1 MTNLDTFKLRIKE
14 RCALTGISQK
24 FLCDSIGKQ
33 KTYLNDA
40 WRGKTTISDN
50 DFQCIADIL
59 QTTPEYLK
67 GETDDSSVPGI
78 SIDHLRHA
86 FNSIFIDDTMGIDER
101 NAMGGALSVFTKLMR
116 DPEKLEIISHLVEL
130 DVETLLKVEQII
142 DMIKG
147 ERS

>member
-1 MTNLDTFKLRIKE
+1 MTNLDTFKRRIKE

-116 DPEKLEIISHLVEL
+116 DPEKLEIISHLAEL

-142 DMIKG
+142 DMIKK
-147 ERS
+147 